1 MENRISDTTEEI
13 EPELAS
19 RVFRPEKDFLTG
31 GIINLIFFSFVFF
44 GFGFFMWLSAPVDR
58 RVYSIPFSA
67 CCWLPMAAFSFW
79 YMLVWKYVSVT
90 LQNGNI
96 TMKGVFFNREI
107 NLCDIDVVHWG
118 LHSHGQIKVQT
129 ALERGTINF
138 YYYTKAER
146 LWLIQ
151 YFRNH
156 FPEDQQQN
164 WPLFC
169 LKIALPLLKPKLDK
183 PREAEPDDVL
193 HTRRNWD
200 RLTIIMTSITTLIG
214 IFTAW
219 GLQKP
224 GYLFLPLL
232 PLCMW
237 GFRYTV
243 PKEGIFVRSTSADKE
258 LIYLLWW
265 TGAAT
270 MILFLLILLDPPREY
285 RGFIAPTGMLIWIT
299 PFFCFL
305 IKSEREEKKKA
316 LVEAEQAV
324 TEWDDE
330 FKPD

>member
-1 MENRISDTTEEI
+1 
-13 EPELAS
+13 
-19 RVFRPEKDFLTG
+19 
-31 GIINLIFFSFVFF
+31 
-44 GFGFFMWLSAPVDR
+44 
-58 RVYSIPFSA
+58 
-67 CCWLPMAAFSFW
+67 MAAFSFW

-96 TMKGVFFNREI
+96 ALKGVFFNREVK
-107 NLCDIDVVHWG
+107 LCDIEVVHWS

-129 ALERGTINF
+129 ALETGKINF
-138 YYYTKAER
+138 LYYTKAER

-151 YFRNH
+151 YFRDH
-156 FPEDQQQN
+156 FPENQQQN

-169 LKIALPLLKPKLDK
+169 LKIALPLLKPKQDK
-183 PREAEPDDVL
+183 PREPGPDDVL

-200 RLTIIMTSITTLIG
+200 RLTTIITSITALIG
-214 IFTAW
+214 IYTAW

-270 MILFLLILLDPPREY
+270 TILFLLILLDY
-285 RGFIAPTGMLIWIT
+285 RGFIFPTGMVIWAA
-299 PFFCFL
+299 PFFWFL
-305 IKSEREEKKKA
+305 IKSEREEKKKS
-316 LVEAEQAV
+316 LLEAEEAIKEWE
-324 TEWDDE
+324 TETELRFPSTD
-330 FKPD
+330 

>member
-1 MENRISDTTEEI
+1 MDQ
-13 EPELAS
+13 
-19 RVFRPEKDFLTG
+19 VFRPQKHFLTEG
-31 GIINLIFFSFVFF
+31 VTCLIFFGLICF
-44 GFGFFMWLSAPVDR
+44 GGGYVMWLSAPVDR
-58 RVYSIPFSA
+58 RVYSIPFA
-67 CCWLPMAAFSFW
+67 AGCWLFIAPLFIWSI
-79 YMLVWKYVSVT
+79 LVWKYVSVT
-90 LQNGNI
+90 LQNGNVAL
-96 TMKGVFFNREI
+96 KGVFFCKEI
-107 NLCDIDVVHWG
+107 NLSDIEIVHWS
-118 LHSHGQIKVQT
+118 LSSHGQIKIQT
-129 ALERGTINF
+129 AVERGTINF

-169 LKIALPLLKPKLDK
+169 LKIALPLLKPKSDQ
-183 PREAEPDDVL
+183 PREPGPDDVL

-200 RLTIIMTSITTLIG
+200 RLTFIMTGITALIG
-214 IFTAW
+214 ISTAW

-243 PKEGIFVRSTSADKE
+243 PKEGILMRSTSADKE

-270 MILFLLILLDPPREY
+270 MILFLLILLDLPREY
-285 RGFIAPTGMLIWIT
+285 RGFIFPTGMVIWAA
-299 PFFCFL
+299 PFFWFL

-316 LVEAEQAV
+316 IVEAEQAV
-324 TEWDDE
+324 KEWDE
-330 FKPD
+330 FTASKSASSNHRKRIS